1 MSVYYDIFRNPIPVN
16 NTTTYRMY
24 KLASRNKRNGAAL
37 NSISNSKGRYV
48 MSNGYKAKLVSKPNN
63 KNMNTWNWNNT
74 KKNNNNNNN
83 NNKNVN
89 RKNNIKNVPLPKNI
103 DPVSHENFKLGSA
116 VMITK
121 NGYKFFL
128 TKESAVK
135 LAKFAKNGIFNTNKK
150 SNNEY
155 NKEWNTILNNLKKN
169 PRIVF
174 KNPLTQADVTRFQ
187 LKKVKFVK
195 NKNS

>member
-48 MSNGYKAKLVSKPNN
+48 MENGHKAKLVKKLTNNN

-83 NNKNVN
+83 VIKNTITNVN
-89 RKNNIKNVPLPKNI
+89 LPNNGAI
-103 DPVSHENFKLGSA
+103 DPISLHVFNKGNNA
-116 VMITK
+116 IMVTQTTK
-121 NGYKFFL
+121 TTNGTNKKHKFYYQQNSL
-128 TKESAVK
+128 EK
-135 LAKFAKNGIFNTNKK
+135 LAKKN
-150 SNNEY
+150 
-155 NKEWNTILNNLKKN
+155 WNTILQTKPTIYLFTN
-169 PRIVF
+169 PETKVRVHRG
-174 KNPLTQADVTRFQ
+174 D

>member
-1 MSVYYDIFRNPIPVN
+1 
-16 NTTTYRMY
+16 MY

-48 MSNGYKAKLVSKPNN
+48 MSNGYKAKLVKKLTPNN

-83 NNKNVN
+83 VN
-89 RKNNIKNVPLPKNI
+89 RKNKIKNVPLPKNV
-103 DPVSHENFKLGSA
+103 DPVSLENFKLGGA
-116 VMITK
+116 VMITEK
-121 NGYKFFL
+121 SGHKFFL

-155 NKEWNTILNNLKKN
+155 NKEWNTILNNLKN
-169 PRIVF
+169 RPRVVF
-174 KNPLTQADVTRFQ
+174 QNPLTKSDVTRFQ